1 MTQQEFENISSRI
14 QGRLLAIAARF
25 TSAVSASFDAE
36 DMVQEALMTLW
47 KLAENGYPIK
57 NAEALAVRITKNV
70 CVAHYRKSKPT
81 ETLDSHDT
89 EGGEPATALTDLSDS
104 VIIRDSILNRL
115 TDTQRRCLELRNA
128 AGLSLDEI
136 ASLTGKPKSSVKTT
150 ISTARKQM
158 LEQLKKQ
165 L

>member
-1 MTQQEFENISSRI
+1 MTQQEFEHISAGMR
-14 QGRLLAIAARF
+14 GRLLAMAARF
-25 TSAVSASFDAE
+25 THAVSASFDAE

-47 KLAENGYPIK
+47 RLAENGYPIK
-57 NAEALAVRITKNV
+57 NAEALAIRITKNV
-70 CVAHYRKSKPT
+70 CVTHYRKSKPT
-81 ETLDSHDT
+81 ATLDGHDA

-104 VIIRDSILNRL
+104 VIIRDSLLNGL
-115 TDTQRRCLELRNA
+115 SDTQRRCLELRNA

-136 ASLTGKPKSSVKTT
+136 ASVTGKPKSSVKTT

>member
-1 MTQQEFENISSRI
+1 MTQQEFEHISAGMR
-14 QGRLLAIAARF
+14 GRLLAMAARF
-25 TSAVSASFDAE
+25 TRAVSASFDAE

-70 CVAHYRKSKPT
+70 CVAHYRKSKPADN
-81 ETLDSHDT
+81 LDGHDS

-104 VIIRDSILNRL
+104 AIIRESLLNGL
-115 TDTQRRCLELRNA
+115 SDTQRRCLELRNA

-136 ASLTGKPKSSVKTT
+136 AAVTGKPKSSVKTT

-158 LEQLKKQ
+158 LEQLKKE